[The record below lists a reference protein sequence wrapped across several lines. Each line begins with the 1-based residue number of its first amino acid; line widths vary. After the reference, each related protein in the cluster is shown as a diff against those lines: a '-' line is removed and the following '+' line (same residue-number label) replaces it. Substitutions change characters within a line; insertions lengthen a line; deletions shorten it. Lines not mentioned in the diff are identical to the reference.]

1 MFARSENKLVSKLN
15 YYKLQSQGQ
24 LPRKQQKTNKKETM

>member
-1 MFARSENKLVSKLN
+1 MFPRSENKLVLKLN

-24 LPRKQQKTNKKETM
+24 LPRKQQKMHKKEAM